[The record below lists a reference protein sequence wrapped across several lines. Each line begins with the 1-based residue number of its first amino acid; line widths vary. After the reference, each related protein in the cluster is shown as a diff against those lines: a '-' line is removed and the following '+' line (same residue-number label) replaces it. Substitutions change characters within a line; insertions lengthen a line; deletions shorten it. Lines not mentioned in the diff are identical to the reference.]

1 MVYMCVC
8 AFMCVCLLL
17 YKGTHVKL
25 LIFYHKPVVVMKQLL
40 FNLTRYACYLRR
52 ADMKKFSKLFFLFWF
67 VFFFCLLVIASALEP
82 VSALSFVSLS
92 VRLLSGHILL

>member
-1 MVYMCVC
+1 MHPQYRLTFTLILNMRETVRIIKQGYCIDVCVY
-8 AFMCVCLLL
+8 ALMCVCLLL

-52 ADMKKFSKLFFLFWF
+52 ADMKK
-67 VFFFCLLVIASALEP
+67 I
-82 VSALSFVSLS
+82 
-92 VRLLSGHILL
+92 

>member
-1 MVYMCVC
+1 
-8 AFMCVCLLL
+8 MCVCLLL

-52 ADMKKFSKLFFLFWF
+52 ADMKKFLKAVFVLFFL
-67 VFFFCLLVIASALEP
+67 VLASALEP
-82 VSALSFVSLS
+82 VSAPSFVSLS
-92 VRLLSGHILL
+92 C

>member
-1 MVYMCVC
+1 MREIVRIIKQGYGIYVCVYVCVR
-8 AFMCVCLLL
+8 LL

-52 ADMKKFSKLFFLFWF
+52 ADMKKFKKLFFGFVLFF
-67 VFFFCLLVIASALEP
+67 
-82 VSALSFVSLS
+82 
-92 VRLLSGHILL
+92 